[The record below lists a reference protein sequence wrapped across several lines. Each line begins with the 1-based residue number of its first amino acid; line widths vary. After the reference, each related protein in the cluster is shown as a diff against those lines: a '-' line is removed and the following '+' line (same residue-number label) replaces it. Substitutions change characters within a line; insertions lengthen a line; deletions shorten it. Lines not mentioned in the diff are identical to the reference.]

1 MTTTTPTSSSTSN
14 AASTAAAATTASSQ
28 QLAGNF
34 DTFLQL
40 LTTQLQNQDPLS
52 PMDTTQFT
60 EQLVSF
66 AGVEQQID
74 MNTNLQTLISMQQS
88 SESLQAL
95 PLVGANVT
103 INSNTATLSNAT
115 STPA

>member
-14 AASTAAAATTASSQ
+14 AATTAAAANTASSQ

-34 DTFLQL
+34 DTFLQV

-52 PMDTTQFT
+52 PMDTSQFT

-95 PLVGANVT
+95 QLVGAN
-103 INSNTATLSNAT
+103 ISPRSNTTSACSAT
-115 STPA
+115 